1 MSRGEARAGA
11 GEADG
16 MKRAGEG
23 LRGMFVV
30 GRRAVVVVVV
40 MGDVKDGR
48 FAGRNVACSLRE
60 DTERVKCA
68 GAAFVRE

>member
-1 MSRGEARAGA
+1 MSRGGARAGA

-16 MKRAGEG
+16 MRRASEG

-30 GRRAVVVVVV
+30 GRRAVVVVV

-48 FAGRNVACSLRE
+48 FAGRNVACSLWE